1 MTRRSG
7 LSGDPV
13 GMSTSGPALSR
24 RAQAFLQRGAAAAS
38 PGGGALTTVL
48 SMQDVAQLKN
58 DRSAQSRA
66 LIARK
71 FGASY
76 DQLATGGH
84 ADLCQ
89 AILELLVKDVE
100 KQVRQTLAE
109 MVAHSPNLPVAIAT
123 RLARDDIDVAR
134 PILQES
140 PVLDDA
146 MLIEIVRTN
155 AMQYALAVAAR
166 ENLSEAITEALV
178 DTGQQEV
185 VLQVI
190 GNATAKLSATTLR
203 RVAEDWRGDKAIQD
217 RLVRRPQL
225 PYELVEHLV
234 GVIGDRLEWEL
245 VQNRQLS
252 AEQARA
258 LVAATRQQAAVTMTM
273 AEHGDQRR
281 ERVLRERVQSG
292 QHDHEATLK
301 DLRDGDIEGF
311 ELGMALHAKLDVKTV
326 RRLLYHD
333 DRRHLCALAIRAGFP
348 TPHYLA
354 VRMALDVAAR
364 SVVQP
369 GETVGY
375 SSDTLQFLTLQ
386 YEGMRADP
394 ARVGALIDDQPAAV
408 PPPRRAA
415 VDVLDLEPLP

>member
-1 MTRRSG
+1 
-7 LSGDPV
+7 
-13 GMSTSGPALSR
+13 MSASGPAIGR
-24 RAQAFLQRGAAAAS
+24 RAQALLQRGGGAAT
-38 PGGGALTTVL
+38 PGGGALTAVL
-48 SMQDVAQLKN
+48 SMQDVAQLQS
-58 DRSAQSRA
+58 DRSAESRA

-89 AILELLVKDVE
+89 AILELLVRDVE

-146 MLIEIVRTN
+146 TLIEIVRTN

-178 DTGQQEV
+178 DTGHQEV
-185 VLQVI
+185 VLRVV

-225 PYELVEHLV
+225 PFDLVDHLV
-234 GVIGDRLEWEL
+234 GMVGDRLEWEL
-245 VQNRQLS
+245 VQNRRLS
-252 AEQARA
+252 AEQAHA
-258 LVAATRQQAAVTMTM
+258 LVAAARERTAVTMT
-273 AEHGDQRR
+273 AADHGDHRR
-281 ERVLRERVQSG
+281 ERDLRERVHG
-292 QHDHEATLK
+292 GEHDHEAVLA

-311 ELGMALHAKLDVKTV
+311 ELGVALHAKLDLRTV

-333 DRRHLCALAIRAGFP
+333 DRRYLCALAIRAGFP

-354 VRMALDVAAR
+354 LRMALDVAAR
-364 SVVQP
+364 SVAQP

-386 YEGMRADP
+386 YERMRAEP
-394 ARVGALIDDQPAAV
+394 AQVEALIEDQPAPAAA
-408 PPPRRAA
+408 PARRP
-415 VDVLDLEPLP
+415 VIDVLDLEPLP